1 MKYIYRV
8 HNLNI
13 DSSGSK
19 GSHVLYTSLVH
30 AHQGIMIPRVA
41 HITLEHFIVGVRAE
55 TRAVYIV
62 ITVLENL
69 SGLLRL
75 FSSFDFGNLLS

>member
-30 AHQGIMIPRVA
+30 AHRGIMIPRVA
-41 HITLEHFIVGVRAE
+41 HITLEHFIVGVRAK
-55 TRAVYIV
+55 TRAVYSNHSAGKPLWSLAAIQ
-62 ITVLENL
+62 
-69 SGLLRL
+69 
-75 FSSFDFGNLLS
+75 FF